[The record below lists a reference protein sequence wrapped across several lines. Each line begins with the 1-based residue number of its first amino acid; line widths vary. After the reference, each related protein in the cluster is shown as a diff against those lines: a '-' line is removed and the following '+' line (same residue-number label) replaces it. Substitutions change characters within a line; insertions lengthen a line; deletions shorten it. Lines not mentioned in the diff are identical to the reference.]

1 MSNWLIYQ
9 GDGKFHT
16 GITRL
21 PPPPTWRTFD
31 AVVNSPGPDLSHT
44 DWTATDLTRGR
55 SYRATTKML
64 NAINAALYLRRPL
77 LVTGKPGVGK
87 STLAYS
93 LAYELGLPPVLR
105 WSITSSSVL
114 KDGLYSYDAI
124 GRLQDVDMKSSAI
137 PTEIGRYLRLGPLG
151 TALLASDTPRVLLI
165 DEIDKADID
174 LPNDLLTTFE
184 EGQYEVP
191 ELVRI
196 ADKFSEIRVKTADLH
211 ADDKDKGWTKLVNGQ
226 VQCRQFPIVV
236 MTSNQERQFPPAFL
250 RRCLRLDIDLPDAE
264 QLRKIVEAQLDGAI
278 VAEVRDLI
286 DKFHVQ
292 SQEKDLATDQLFNA
306 IVLTCRNDLE
316 AREKE
321 DLRRLLLRSLTDV
334 G

>member
-9 GDGKFHT
+9 GDGKPHE
-16 GITRL
+16 GITGLRR
-21 PPPPTWRTFD
+21 PPPWRTFD
-31 AVVNSPGPDLSHT
+31 PVAGSPSADLSHEG
-44 DWTATDLTRGR
+44 WTETDLARGR
-55 SYRATTKML
+55 SYRATAKML
-64 NAINAALYLRRPL
+64 NAINAAIYLRRPL

-124 GRLQDVDMKSSAI
+124 GRLQAVDMKSSAV

-151 TALLASDTPRVLLI
+151 TALLPSPTPRVLLI

-174 LPNDLLTTFE
+174 LPNDLLSTFE

-191 ELVRI
+191 ELVRV
-196 ADKFSEIRVKTADLH
+196 ADKYERVRVTTADLRP
-211 ADDKDKGWTKLVNGQ
+211 DGQVGWTELVKGR

-250 RRCLRLDIDLPDAE
+250 RRCLRLDIELPDAG
-264 QLRKIVEAQLDGAI
+264 QLRRIVEAQFGVLGDD
-278 VAEVRDLI
+278 ESELI
-286 DKFHVQ
+286 ERFHEQ

-316 AREKE
+316 EREKQ
-321 DLRRLLLRSLTDV
+321 DLQRLLLRSLTDLS
-334 G
+334 